1 MLFFIR
7 QIGSSGSRTISLYSR
22 LPENQMGK
30 NWGGPNCGFPSTV
43 GLDSEQSCIF
53 QSLKKK
59 SSPQERMFILK
70 KMSSHL
76 DFALV
81 AMSLFAGFMNF
92 LVYSG
97 AARIF
102 LGMLLGRRLPFLR
115 IKKWI
120 SNIPGNPSCLDP
132 LLCAFIGPFPE
143 LNDFNSVLPG
153 LRLDQ
158 GCVLLHG
165 VPPRC
170 RCMYLPRM
178 TLVELPLITF
188 LKT

>member
-1 MLFFIR
+1 
-7 QIGSSGSRTISLYSR
+7 
-22 LPENQMGK
+22 
-30 NWGGPNCGFPSTV
+30 
-43 GLDSEQSCIF
+43 
-53 QSLKKK
+53 
-59 SSPQERMFILK
+59 
-70 KMSSHL
+70 MSSHF